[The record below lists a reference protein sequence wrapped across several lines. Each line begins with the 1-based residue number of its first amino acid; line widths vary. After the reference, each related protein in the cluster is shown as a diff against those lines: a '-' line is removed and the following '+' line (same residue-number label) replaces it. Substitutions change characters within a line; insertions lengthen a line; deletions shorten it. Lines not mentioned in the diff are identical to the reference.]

1 MKPNDDTS
9 HCSLTSVGP
18 VQRSSVVI
26 GILATLTGIR
36 EPLLPP
42 LAASLLATAGT
53 VALLKEAKN
62 PSSEYSE
69 ELKTFSELVDQLHS
83 FSQEIFLGEEVYVS
97 ISIRR
102 RRRWDSP
109 FCPPASR
116 PLPE

>member
-1 MKPNDDTS
+1 MKPNDGTS

-69 ELKTFSELVDQLHS
+69 ELKTFSQLVDYLHS